1 MKRLTKWNGKKYV
14 LPQGMWREIAERLA
28 AYENTG
34 LEPEQIVEL
43 QTEQG
48 LDLMLGGDRPNKH
61 DLFTAS
67 IIVHDEQGN
76 VPYVDHTNE
85 NAYLYFDEIEANADN
100 AEVMA
105 QEPGVNHLVIAVYR
119 DHWHIVQV
127 CGYTPDRGV
136 YTKLY

>member
-1 MKRLTKWNGKKYV
+1 MNRLTRWNGKKWV

-34 LEPEQIVEL
+34 LEPEQVVEL

-67 IIVHDEQGN
+67 VIVHDEAGN
-76 VPYVDHTNE
+76 VPYVDPTNCCTH
-85 NAYLYFDEIEANADN
+85 LYAAEVEANADN
-100 AEVMA
+100 PEVM

-127 CGYTPDRGV
+127 GGYTPDRGM